1 MVGLN
6 VQEPETTCDDPNCPF
21 HGTLPLRGQVLEG
34 IVVSNKAERTISV
47 ERSYY
52 KFIKK
57 YERYEKRKSKIN
69 VHKPDCL
76 SVNVGDSVKVAEC
89 RPLSKTKHFVLVEVK
104 RRVIVMKAL
113 TSNVSKALPIGA
125 TLQCVDNTGAREIQI
140 ISVKGFKG
148 VRRRLDVAG
157 VGDLVVASVKKG
169 TADMRREVVNA
180 VVIRQKRNTCVL
192 TDFVLNLK
200 IMQQLSSLRKES

>member
-57 YERYEKRKSKIN
+57 YERYEKSI
-69 VHKPDCL
+69 
-76 SVNVGDSVKVAEC
+76 
-89 RPLSKTKHFVLVEVK
+89 TY
-104 RRVIVMKAL
+104 
-113 TSNVSKALPIGA
+113 
-125 TLQCVDNTGAREIQI
+125 
-140 ISVKGFKG
+140 
-148 VRRRLDVAG
+148 
-157 VGDLVVASVKKG
+157 
-169 TADMRREVVNA
+169 
-180 VVIRQKRNTCVL
+180 
-192 TDFVLNLK
+192 
-200 IMQQLSSLRKES
+200 SL